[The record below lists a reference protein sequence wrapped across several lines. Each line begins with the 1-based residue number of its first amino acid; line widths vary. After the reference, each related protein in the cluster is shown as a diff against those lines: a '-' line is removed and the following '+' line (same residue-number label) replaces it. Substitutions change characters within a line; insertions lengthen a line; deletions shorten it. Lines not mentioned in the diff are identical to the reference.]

1 MSFFFEALSKHAAAG
16 PVSDEEAHDAL
27 KRYKRIEKT
36 KPTGGQLARYAG
48 LGAVGGVA
56 INAAKDAIQGG
67 GKVLGGSG
75 PLKSKLRHAAG
86 SAIAG
91 AATSGALPLV
101 RNHLD
106 QQAEKG
112 VLKKYLKQQPA
123 LEKDSAMSGHTPA
136 KPWSAR
142 ESADWYKIG
151 GAITPA
157 GRLAQSRKVGLPKMS
172 APPGA
177 SIADTVPTFGSRMP
191 GANKTTIGK
200 RTMPAI
206 PTLG

>member
-1 MSFFFEALSKHAAAG
+1 M
-16 PVSDEEAHDAL
+16 
-27 KRYKRIEKT
+27 
-36 KPTGGQLARYAG
+36 
-48 LGAVGGVA
+48 
-56 INAAKDAIQGG
+56 
-67 GKVLGGSG
+67 
-75 PLKSKLRHAAG
+75 
-86 SAIAG
+86 
-91 AATSGALPLV
+91 V
-101 RNHLD
+101 RNHMD

-112 VLKKYLKQQPA
+112 VLKKYLKQQPKTSTI
-123 LEKDSAMSGHTPA
+123 EKDSAMSGHTPA

-157 GRLAQSRKVGLPKMS
+157 GRLAASRKVGLPKMS

-177 SIADTVPTFGSRMP
+177 SIADTVPTFGSRLP